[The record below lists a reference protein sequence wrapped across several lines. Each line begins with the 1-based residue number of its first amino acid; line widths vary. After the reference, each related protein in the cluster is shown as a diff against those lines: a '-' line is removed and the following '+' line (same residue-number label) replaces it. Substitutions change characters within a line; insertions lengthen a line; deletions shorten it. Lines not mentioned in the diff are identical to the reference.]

1 VVAIDRP
8 PAMSSRLS
16 PGRLRTVVALIPVA
30 GARARDSHH
39 RSTHEESAVCLAGLP
54 LRRAPMVA
62 GCPRLLFKEKTM
74 TVARITEI
82 SSVSPKSFEDA
93 IVQGVERAN
102 KTLKN
107 VKGAW
112 VKDQEVTIDGGKIS
126 GYKVILKVTF
136 VLTD

>member
-1 VVAIDRP
+1 
-8 PAMSSRLS
+8 
-16 PGRLRTVVALIPVA
+16 
-30 GARARDSHH
+30 
-39 RSTHEESAVCLAGLP
+39 
-54 LRRAPMVA
+54 
-62 GCPRLLFKEKTM
+62 M

-82 SSVSPKSFEDA
+82 SSISRKSFEDA

-112 VKDQEVTIDGGKIS
+112 VKDQEVTIGDNGKIS

-136 VLTD
+136 VLE